1 MIIALGFLGYYLSSL
16 LDFEGLSCISAE
28 LERLILYL
36 YPTLVVLL
44 TAGVYRKAINRH
56 QLIALLL
63 SYSGII
69 LVYANQHMGSNSGG
83 LLIGSAFVASSAMT
97 FAIFMVA
104 SGVLIKRLG
113 SVRFT
118 AYSMTVACL
127 ITGLHFI
134 TRHGDYPYTY
144 QQARMDWQASWRY
157 FQPYCRHF

>member
-1 MIIALGFLGYYLSSL
+1 
-16 LDFEGLSCISAE
+16 FEGLSCISAE

-44 TAGVYRKAINRH
+44 TAEVYRKAINRH

-83 LLIGSAFVASSAMT
+83 LLIGSAFVASGAMT